1 VLQKTDRVIISAL
14 ATLKGSKE
22 FEIVRVYLEQ
32 SLQELYRANAT
43 TKDEVILRWNQG
55 AIQLIEQFLDTAKN
69 ARETLQKFR

>member
-1 VLQKTDRVIISAL
+1 MLQKPDRILIAAL
-14 ATLKGSKE
+14 STLKGNRE

-55 AIQLIEQFLDTAKN
+55 AIQLIEQFLDMAKN

>member
-1 VLQKTDRVIISAL
+1 MLQKTDRIIISAL
-14 ATLKGSKE
+14 ATLKGNKE

-55 AIQLIEQFLDTAKN
+55 AIQIIEQFLDMAAN

>member
-1 VLQKTDRVIISAL
+1 MLQKTDRVIISAL